1 MKINSRFAR
10 ELKNA
15 LVMLYGV
22 SESEFEKVIKSLN
35 FDKVKDNLFSQIY
48 DNALIIKSYSEFES
62 ELLCSFRH
70 RNMDLTIEDLRDF
83 LNIVSSVLKINEYH
97 NLSSNKA

>member
-1 MKINSRFAR
+1 MKINSKFAR
-10 ELKNA
+10 ELKNT

-22 SESEFEKVIKSLN
+22 SESEFEKVIKRLN

-62 ELLCSFRH
+62 ELLSSFRR
-70 RNMDLTIEDLRDF
+70 RNIDLTMEDLRDF
-83 LNIVSSVLKINEYH
+83 LSIVSSVLKINEYH